1 MDIINDA
8 TFQLI
13 GIAALCG
20 LIFISAA
27 RSLGQFAFLLSL
39 LLIGG
44 GYMAVL
50 ADAFFGI
57 NALAWAVGLTALGM
71 IIGRWSA
78 ERDIPTVEWRARG
91 LHSTIMAATF
101 TALAFVTFIT
111 SPATPGDS
119 YPLIAVAYGVLAAWN
134 WLAAVHMAWLVL
146 TDHDGKSVNYG
157 YGSGYR
163 PNDDYGQ
170 ND

>member
-71 IIGRWSA
+71 IIGR
-78 ERDIPTVEWRARG
+78 
-91 LHSTIMAATF
+91 
-101 TALAFVTFIT
+101 
-111 SPATPGDS
+111 
-119 YPLIAVAYGVLAAWN
+119 
-134 WLAAVHMAWLVL
+134 
-146 TDHDGKSVNYG
+146 
-157 YGSGYR
+157 
-163 PNDDYGQ
+163 
-170 ND
+170 